1 MQKLISLLIL
11 SFLFTIGYSQNPAN
25 GKSGISGKVVDQ
37 SGNAISFANVAV
49 YKKADSSL
57 YTGVATDMNGKFSIA
72 LPQSDYYLKLTFL
85 SYKPKTIGGI
95 SVKESE
101 WLEVGAFVYKNFDE
115 MSGVS
120 FLPHSDHSYQQAPY
134 QEVDKDAYNVLLKT
148 MPKMIDWAGLS
159 EHEKDDNTNAM
170 QTLACSGD
178 TCEIVDIS

>member
-101 WLEVGAFVYKNFDE
+101 VKMGKIQMQEDSKLLDEV
-115 MSGVS
+115 
-120 FLPHSDHSYQQAPY
+120 
-134 QEVDKDAYNVLLKT
+134 
-148 MPKMIDWAGLS
+148 
-159 EHEKDDNTNAM
+159 
-170 QTLACSGD
+170 
-178 TCEIVDIS
+178 EIVAERSQMELKLDKRVF